1 MCGRYSWAQN
11 KAHSF
16 SKSLQLV
23 PHPPSVSY
31 NRAPGQ
37 NHPIITLIGNSSD
50 WEFAKWGF
58 VSGADNSKNFS
69 KPINARIE
77 TVLEKPIFQ
86 NSVLNHRC
94 LIPADGYFEW
104 QRIEN
109 QKYPHFHYLTNR
121 EDFAMAGIWNKQTS
135 IKKIEKSFA
144 ILTKQAESNISH
156 IHNRMPV
163 ILSSKDWEEWL
174 SPTVKIHQL
183 LSRYSQNTQTLE
195 FHQVSSRING
205 VNIDGVEL
213 LEKFSEKQSTL
224 W

>member
-1 MCGRYSWAQN
+1 MNNSENRLITFPTKLSHRGVSQTDKQFKILINFKYIKRNDVQLFLNYLEFIIN
-11 KAHSF
+11 K
-16 SKSLQLV
+16 
-23 PHPPSVSY
+23 
-31 NRAPGQ
+31 
-37 NHPIITLIGNSSD
+37 D
-50 WEFAKWGF
+50 
-58 VSGADNSKNFS
+58 SKNFS